1 MSERKIKD
9 WAWPYIKNF
18 RTYIDIGASTGTTS
32 SPFINSFE
40 KIYCFEPNPN
50 SFKDLSKFSELI
62 CHNYALGNTNEKKLL
77 VMNTTTQNPEH
88 GSLSDIRTEGWNKTE
103 TYEVEIKR
111 LDDFKFDFVD
121 FIKIDTEQYELEV
134 VQGALKIIKKH
145 KPTIF
150 FENKR
155 GEADQ
160 VILLLLDLG
169 LTVKKWKSDTIAF
182 YTE

>member
-9 WAWPYIKNF
+9 WAWPYIKDL

-32 SPFINSFE
+32 SPFIDLFE

-50 SFKDLSKFSELI
+50 SFKELSKFSELI
-62 CHNYALGNTNEKKLL
+62 CHNYALGNINEKKLL
-77 VMNTTTQNPEH
+77 VMNTITHNPEH
-88 GSLSDIRTEGWNKTE
+88 GSLSNIRTEGWDKTE

-169 LTVKKWKSDTIAF
+169 FTVKKWKSDTIAF

>member
-50 SFKDLSKFSELI
+50 SFKELSKFSELI

-88 GSLSDIRTEGWNKTE
+88 GSLSDIRTEGWDKTE

-134 VQGALKIIKKH
+134 IQGALKIIKKH

-169 LTVKKWKSDTIAF
+169 LTVKKWKSDTIAL

>member
-9 WAWPYIKNF
+9 WAWPYIKDF

-32 SPFINSFE
+32 SPFIDSFE

-50 SFKDLSKFSELI
+50 SFKELSKFSELT

-88 GSLSDIRTEGWNKTE
+88 GSLSDTRTETWDKTE

-169 LTVKKWKSDTIAF
+169 FTVKKWKSDTIAF

>member
-18 RTYIDIGASTGTTS
+18 RTYVDIGASTGKTS
-32 SPFINSFE
+32 SPFIDSFE
-40 KIYCFEPNPN
+40 QIYCFEPNPN
-50 SFKDLSKFSELI
+50 SFKELSKFPKLI
-62 CHNYALGNTNEKKLL
+62 CHNCALGNTNETKLL

-88 GSLSDIRTEGWNKTE
+88 GSLSDKRTEGWDKAE

-145 KPTIF
+145 RPTIF

-169 LTVKKWKSDTIAF
+169 FTVKKWKSDTIAF

>member
-1 MSERKIKD
+1 M
-9 WAWPYIKNF
+9 
-18 RTYIDIGASTGTTS
+18 
-32 SPFINSFE
+32 
-40 KIYCFEPNPN
+40 
-50 SFKDLSKFSELI
+50 SKFSELI
-62 CHNYALGNTNEKKLL
+62 CHNCALGNTNETKLL
-77 VMNTTTQNPEH
+77 IMNPSTQNPEH
-88 GSLSDIRTEGWNKTE
+88 GSLSDTRIEGWDKTE

-111 LDDFKFDFVD
+111 LDDFKFNFVD

-169 LTVKKWKSDTIAF
+169 FTVKKWKSDTIAF

>member
-1 MSERKIKD
+1 MSERKIKE

-32 SPFINSFE
+32 SPFIDSFK

-50 SFKDLSKFSELI
+50 SFKELSKFSELI

-77 VMNTTTQNPEH
+77 VMNVTTQNPEH
-88 GSLSDIRTEGWNKTE
+88 GSLSDVRTEGWDKTE

-169 LTVKKWKSDTIAF
+169 FTVKKWKSDTIAF

>member
-1 MSERKIKD
+1 MSERKIKT

-32 SPFINSFE
+32 SPFIDSFE

-50 SFKDLSKFSELI
+50 SFRELTKFPKLI
-62 CHNYALGNTNEKKLL
+62 CYNCALGNTNETKLL
-77 VMNTTTQNPEH
+77 MMNTTTRNPEH
-88 GSLSDIRTEGWNKTE
+88 GSLCDTRTQGWDQAE
-103 TYEVEIKR
+103 TYEVEIKK

-145 KPTIF
+145 RPTIF

-169 LTVKKWKSDTIAF
+169 FTVKKWKSDTIAF

>member
-50 SFKDLSKFSELI
+50 SFKELSKFSELI

-88 GSLSDIRTEGWNKTE
+88 GSLSDIRTEGWDKTE

-134 VQGALKIIKKH
+134 IQGSLKIIKKH

>member
-9 WAWPYIKNF
+9 WAWAYIKNF

-50 SFKDLSKFSELI
+50 SFKELSKFSEI
-62 CHNYALGNTNEKKLL
+62 TCHNYALGNTNEKKLL

-88 GSLSDIRTEGWNKTE
+88 GSLSDTRTETWDKTE

-169 LTVKKWKSDTIAF
+169 FTVKKWKSDTIAF

>member
-50 SFKDLSKFSELI
+50 SFKELSKFSELI

-88 GSLSDIRTEGWNKTE
+88 GSLSDIRTEGWDKTE

-111 LDDFKFDFVD
+111 LDDFKFNFVD

-134 VQGALKIIKKH
+134 IQGALKIIKKH

>member
-1 MSERKIKD
+1 MSERKIRE
-9 WAWPYIKNF
+9 WAWPYITNF

-32 SPFINSFE
+32 SPFIDSFE

-50 SFKDLSKFSELI
+50 SFKELSKFSELI

-88 GSLSDIRTEGWNKTE
+88 GSLSDIRTEGWDKTE

-111 LDDFKFDFVD
+111 LDDFKFEFVD

-134 VQGALKIIKKH
+134 IQGALKIIKKH

-155 GEADQ
+155 GEADR

>member
-1 MSERKIKD
+1 MSERKIKE

-18 RTYIDIGASTGTTS
+18 RTYIDIGASTGTTAV
-32 SPFINSFE
+32 PFVDTFE

-50 SFKDLSKFSELI
+50 SFQALTKFSKLI
-62 CHNYALGNTNEKKLL
+62 CHNCALGNINEKKML
-77 VMNTTTQNPEH
+77 VMNSVTGDSEH
-88 GSLSDIRTEGWNKTE
+88 GSLSEARTKEWEKTE

-111 LDDFKFDFVD
+111 LDDFKFEFVD

-155 GEADQ
+155 NEADQ
-160 VILLLLDLG
+160 VILLLLDIG
-169 LTVKKWKSDTIAF
+169 FTVKKWKSDTIA
-182 YTE
+182 YHTE

>member
-50 SFKDLSKFSELI
+50 SFKELSKFSELI

-77 VMNTTTQNPEH
+77 VMNTITQNPEH
-88 GSLSDIRTEGWNKTE
+88 GSLSDIRTEGWDKTE

-134 VQGALKIIKKH
+134 IQGALKIIKKH

>member
-32 SPFINSFE
+32 SPFIDLFE

-50 SFKDLSKFSELI
+50 SFKELSKFSELI
-62 CHNYALGNTNEKKLL
+62 CHNYALGNINEKKLL
-77 VMNTTTQNPEH
+77 VMNTITHNPEH
-88 GSLSDIRTEGWNKTE
+88 GSLSNIRTEGWDKTE

-134 VQGALKIIKKH
+134 VQGALTIIKKH

-169 LTVKKWKSDTIAF
+169 FTVKKWKSDTIAF